1 MKSAVLLVL
10 FAPLSVFAQTVAR
23 PGALPGSAV
32 APIRLQ
38 SPAMSG
44 APSLMPLTAPALTPG
59 LSLSAPALVAPA
71 APAVVNAAVP
81 AALTP
86 AALAPVALG
95 AKAQPVAARGDA
107 VPQALMTARALAA
120 AVPEGPSSPAG
131 DWSDASRR
139 FDGAGNTE
147 TGARLVDANFGPYRR
162 LYGSEQGKL
171 DATLRWGANGSQV
184 FSALDSE
191 FRNQGGYYLLDSDPN
206 AKYMAA
212 AAVDQN
218 RRPVIILTYDLLN
231 RYNGRSEDIYR
242 GAPWEFIASVIA
254 REQVFYNAWYASIPA
269 SAEKLAASFMN
280 MTRVFVDLTNGTSRS
295 WATDKDFQ
303 AVSGD
308 RSTYTQWNWFE
319 TLVAAAR
326 DAAAGVGTNSGHLIE
341 SKFFSWVRDWTAP
354 QDKAAVPAFQ
364 YSLWEQYDGHYY
376 RPGDAKNGQ
385 PLPAGA
391 PRIDKATYDR
401 AAQTAYGSDGKG
413 SAQNGGLDAGT
424 AYGWIIQWLKSR
436 FEI

>member
-10 FAPLSVFAQTVAR
+10 FAPLSVFAQVVAR

-32 APIRLQ
+32 GPIRLQ
-38 SPAMSG
+38 SSAMSA
-44 APSLMPLTAPALTPG
+44 APSLMPLTAPALTPS

-81 AALTP
+81 AALAP
-86 AALAPVALG
+86 VAPVALG
-95 AKAQPVAARGDA
+95 IKAQPVAARGDA
-107 VPQALMTARALAA
+107 VPRALMTARALAA
-120 AVPEGPSSPAG
+120 SVPEGSAQGPV
-131 DWSDASRR
+131 DRSDLNRL
-139 FDGAGNTE
+139 FDGSGNSRG
-147 TGARLVDANFGPYRR
+147 GARSVEPNFGYRA
-162 LYGSEQGKL
+162 LYGSERDKVA
-171 DATLRWGANGSQV
+171 ATLRYAANGSQV
-184 FSALDSE
+184 FASLNGE
-191 FRNQGGYYLLDSDPN
+191 FERQGGYYILDSNTN

-212 AAVDQN
+212 AAVDN
-218 RRPVIILTYDLLN
+218 ARRPVIILTHDLLN
-231 RYNGRSEDIYR
+231 RWNGRSGDAYT
-242 GAPWEFIASVIA
+242 GAPWEFIASMIA
-254 REQVFYNAWYASIPA
+254 REQVFFNPWYGAIPA

-319 TLVAAAR
+319 QLVAAAR
-326 DAAAGVGTNSGHLIE
+326 DAAAGVGTNSGHLID

-413 SAQNGGLDAGT
+413 SAQNGGTDT
-424 AYGWIIQWLKSR
+424 TSAYGWIIQWLKDR

>member
-10 FAPLSVFAQTVAR
+10 FAPVSVFAQIVAR

-44 APSLMPLTAPALTPG
+44 APSLMSLSAPALTPS
-59 LSLSAPALVAPA
+59 LSLSAPALAVPA

-81 AALTP
+81 AAL
-86 AALAPVALG
+86 APVALG
-95 AKAQPVAARGDA
+95 AKAAPAAVRGDA

-120 AVPEGPSSPAG
+120 AVPDGPSSPAG

-147 TGARLVDANFGPYRR
+147 TGAQLVDPRFGSYRR

-171 DATLRWGANGSQV
+171 DATLRYGANGSQV
-184 FSALDSE
+184 FASLNDE
-191 FRNQGGYYLLDSDPN
+191 FSRQGGYYLLDGNPN

-218 RRPVIILTYDLLN
+218 RRPVIILTHDLLN
-231 RYNGRSEDIYR
+231 RWNGRSGDAYT

-254 REQVFYNAWYASIPA
+254 REQVFYNAWYAAIPA

-280 MTRVFVDLTNGTSRS
+280 MTRVFVDLTDGTSRS

-319 TLVAAAR
+319 VLVAAAR
-326 DAAAGVGTNSGHLIE
+326 DAAAGVGTNSGHLID

-354 QDKAAVPAFQ
+354 QEKAAIPAFQ
-364 YSLWEQYDGHYY
+364 YSLWEQYDGRYY

-424 AYGWIIQWLKSR
+424 AYGWIIQWLKAR